1 MKKRIVGYS
10 DFSDAEI
17 LDRSIG
23 IVQDFE
29 RLAMER
35 LNVMRGPSHNSRD
48 EMLQENSVV
57 SAVIYSCSGGDW

>member
-29 RLAMER
+29 R
-35 LNVMRGPSHNSRD
+35 RGFSLTLRA
-48 EMLQENSVV
+48 L
-57 SAVIYSCSGGDW
+57 Y